1 MNGISI
7 ERDEIIHILI
17 SVSAISLAFS
27 IAYADISSI
36 PKYPFDFLKFV
47 LFSFVA
53 IGIGFILHEMGHKV
67 VGIYYGAQARF
78 VMWVQGLGL
87 MLLSSL
93 MGVLF
98 AAPGAVYIFAPNITK
113 KENAI
118 ISVTGPLINIAIAL
132 VFLFLHSYFPMFFS
146 FAFFN
151 TPLSIWKF
159 GAQVNLMLAL
169 FNMIPA
175 FPLDGSKVYAYNPLL
190 WGMVIVCMML
200 FGIAVFSI
208 GIVISWAIMLLLALF
223 ISRVLFGARNG

>member
-7 ERDEIIHILI
+7 ERDELIHILI

-27 IAYADISSI
+27 IAYADISSV
-36 PKYPFDFLKFV
+36 PKYPLDFLKFV
-47 LFSFVA
+47 LFSFVT

-78 VMWVQGLGL
+78 VMWVQGLVF
-87 MLLSSL
+87 MLLGSL
-93 MGVLF
+93 MGILF
-98 AAPGAVYIFAPNITK
+98 AAPGAVYIYSSNISK

-118 ISVTGPLINIAIAL
+118 ISVTGPIINIAIAL
-132 VFLFLHSYFPMFFS
+132 VFLFLHSFMPMFFS

-159 GAQVNLMLAL
+159 GAQVNIMLAL

-175 FPLDGSKVYAYNPLL
+175 FPLDGSKVYAYNPAV
-190 WGMVIVCMML
+190 WSTVIVLMML
-200 FGIAVFSI
+200 LGVAVFSL

-223 ISRVLFGARNG
+223 VSRVLFGSGNR